1 MLETERRLNIK
12 MTDEKH
18 IQITLICQ
26 GKTEKATIYF
36 ETTETDEYH
45 LKILFGNN
53 NSFEVTDNDCFNCF
67 CRIRDHFPDITF
79 LCKGA
84 KENVYPSRMARDMGG
99 GLVAYQLTIG
109 KHAEQKD
116 LVPIFDFDDE
126 NIVSTETQEAFYKA
140 WLSSN
145 RI

>member
-1 MLETERRLNIK
+1 
-12 MTDEKH
+12 
-18 IQITLICQ
+18 
-26 GKTEKATIYF
+26 
-36 ETTETDEYH
+36 
-45 LKILFGNN
+45 
-53 NSFEVTDNDCFNCF
+53 
-67 CRIRDHFPDITF
+67 
-79 LCKGA
+79 
-84 KENVYPSRMARDMGG
+84 MGG